1 MSVDSAYSPDRGIT
15 KCLLVEESRTTK
27 EKRLVA
33 AAKRGCDAAFDE
45 LCRPYAKRLLATVQL
60 FTKNRQD
67 AVGGLRPGFQRV
79 IQLGQFEERSVKE
92 TAQILDVTISAA
104 KARLYRARAAL
115 RRSAALKAISRA
127 RNEPAA

>member
-1 MSVDSAYSPDRGIT
+1 MSVESAYSPGHGIM
-15 KCLLVEESRTTK
+15 KGLLAEESRTAR

-45 LCRPYAKRLLATVQL
+45 LCRPY
-60 FTKNRQD
+60 
-67 AVGGLRPGFQRV
+67 
-79 IQLGQFEERSVKE
+79 E

-104 KARLYRARAAL
+104 KARLYHARAAL

-127 RNEPAA
+127 RTEPAA